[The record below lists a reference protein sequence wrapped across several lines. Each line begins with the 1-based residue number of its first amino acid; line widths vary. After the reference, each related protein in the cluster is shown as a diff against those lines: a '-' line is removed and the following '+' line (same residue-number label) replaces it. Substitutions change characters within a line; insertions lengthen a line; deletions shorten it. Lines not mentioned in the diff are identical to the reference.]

1 MAKIKLLS
9 YIRNEDKRTTLALK
23 QILFSFGYKG
33 ISIVIG
39 IAYVPVL
46 LNYLGLDKYGIWI
59 TLTSFLAWFSFFN
72 IGLGNGLRNRL
83 TEAIANNDY
92 DLGKKYVSTT
102 YFLLILIFGA
112 VLLLFLVVNPF
123 LNWNRILN
131 TKSIPN
137 HELFLLAGIVFSFFI
152 IKFVVQLL
160 SVVFFAYQKPSFS
173 NLINMSGNLLS
184 FLSVLVLVHSSTRV
198 NLVVLGSII
207 SAIPVLLFIV
217 ASFVAYNGRYKMV
230 RPSYK
235 SIDIKSS
242 YGLVSLGAK
251 FFFLQIASIIIFS
264 TSSFFIAQFYGA
276 GEVAI
281 YNIAFKYFQ
290 MPIMIYLLQ
299 NWIQMEMF
307 FGLHQKEIYQMIT
320 DGV

>member
-102 YFLLILIFGA
+102 YFLLILIFGV

-131 TKSIPN
+131 TKSVPN
-137 HELFLLAGIVFSFFI
+137 HELFLLAGIVFSFII

-160 SVVFFAYQKPSFS
+160 SVVFFVK
-173 NLINMSGNLLS
+173 
-184 FLSVLVLVHSSTRV
+184 
-198 NLVVLGSII
+198 
-207 SAIPVLLFIV
+207 
-217 ASFVAYNGRYKMV
+217 
-230 RPSYK
+230 
-235 SIDIKSS
+235 
-242 YGLVSLGAK
+242 
-251 FFFLQIASIIIFS
+251 
-264 TSSFFIAQFYGA
+264 TSSVNMALIKF
-276 GEVAI
+276 E
-281 YNIAFKYFQ
+281 
-290 MPIMIYLLQ
+290 
-299 NWIQMEMF
+299 
-307 FGLHQKEIYQMIT
+307 T
-320 DGV
+320 TS